1 MAELEN
7 PKTGEIE
14 KISLTDCKKTVQTL
28 AVDSLN
34 DVIYCKDTIEGTAN
48 IPIDSSEDN
57 SNVYT
62 LMGGSSDYDYDD
74 HTL

>member
-34 DVIYCKDTIEGTAN
+34 DVVFAKIQ
-48 IPIDSSEDN
+48 
-57 SNVYT
+57 
-62 LMGGSSDYDYDD
+62 
-74 HTL
+74 